1 MWSGADAAKPRLVRR
16 RNAKA
21 EGGLQGAPFASRGGL
36 PLRWSDG
43 DVSVVHAGADDV
55 WQVTAPNSGQVRGLT
70 EFGVVA
76 EQAECVALSDV
87 FEVFKEVSQARSRC
101 SSVSL

>member
-55 WQVTAPNSGQVRGLT
+55 WQVTAPDSGQVCQRD
-70 EFGVVA
+70 E
-76 EQAECVALSDV
+76 
-87 FEVFKEVSQARSRC
+87 
-101 SSVSL
+101 SVSVIVDKPAFYPE